1 MKKPEKQLKKLG
13 EKRWQGIIKTR
24 AEINGS
30 QSKQY
35 KKKKSKPRNCFRR
48 FNKTDRP
55 MARLIKKEKITE
67 MARIRNE

>member
-1 MKKPEKQLKKLG
+1 MARNNKNESRDQWFTKQATHT
-13 EKRWQGIIKTR
+13 Q
-24 AEINGS
+24 
-30 QSKQY
+30 
-35 KKKKSKPRNCFRR
+35 KKSKPRNCFRR